1 MPTVQV
7 NGDLEHAI
15 AVFRRKTISEGI
27 MWDIQNKKAYMPPHE
42 LRAKKAYRL
51 RQRKRVKELA
61 RRRK

>member
-1 MPTVQV
+1 MPTIQV

-27 MWDIQNKKAYMPPHE
+27 LWNVQNKVAYIPPHE

-51 RQRKRVKELA
+51 KQRKRLKEMA
-61 RRRK
+61 RRKK